1 VRRDSDAADERQAG
15 LLDRVVER
23 YGAGRVWAA
32 TGIAVLLTLALGMV
46 VAPRAVYDGFL
57 WQYLWGPVYADAHN
71 AICAV
76 HGTGGSE
83 ALYDPAACRQAT
95 GVVAEPGYTRISTAV
110 YMLTLLYA
118 LAGVV
123 VYWEPLQDR
132 LGVTLDRGLF
142 YALVPIMLFGGAL
155 RTVEDAFDAGLRAG
169 ATPPITFPWNT
180 WLISPQIYVTV
191 FLIAVALLVLSR
203 WLSIRGVVESY
214 QRALFAGGSAVLA
227 ITLGVLVWLSLST
240 AYATFLPQFTILT
253 VGIATVLAG
262 AIWWL
267 LERYRPAV
275 NAGTG
280 RIGAVVI
287 WGHAIDGTANVL
299 GLDWAV
305 ALGYP
310 GGNLRSKHVVNQLL
324 VDLTEALLPPDL
336 IAQIGTAWPFLLVKL
351 VVPVA
356 VIWVFDERIFEESP
370 RYAYLLL
377 IAILAVGLGPGT
389 RDMLRLTFGI

>member
-1 VRRDSDAADERQAG
+1 VTEDADAVDDREAG
-15 LLDRVVER
+15 LLDRLVDR
-23 YGAGRVWAA
+23 YGAGRVWVA
-32 TGIAVLLTLALGMV
+32 TGVAVLLALGLGV
-46 VAPRAVYDGFL
+46 ILAPRTVYDGFL

-71 AICAV
+71 ALCAV
-76 HGTGGSE
+76 QGPRGSE
-83 ALYDPAACRQAT
+83 ALYDPATCRQAVGT
-95 GVVAEPGYTRISTAV
+95 VAEPGYTRISTAV

-123 VYWEPLQDR
+123 AYWEPLQRR
-132 LGVTLDRGLF
+132 LGVTLDRRLF
-142 YALVPIMLFGGAL
+142 FALVPIILFGGTL
-155 RTVEDAFDAGLRAG
+155 RTVEDAFDAGLIAG
-169 ATPPITFPWNT
+169 GTPPITYPWNT
-180 WLISPQIYVTV
+180 FLISPQIYVTV
-191 FLIAVALLVLSR
+191 FLVALALVLLSR
-203 WLSIRGVVESY
+203 WLAIRGVVASY
-214 QRALFAGGSAVLA
+214 ERALFAGGSLVLCA
-227 ITLGVLVWLSLST
+227 TFGVLVWLAATTEYVSL
-240 AYATFLPQFTILT
+240 LPQFTILT
-253 VGIATVLAG
+253 VAIATTLTG

-267 LERYRPAV
+267 LERYAPAV

-280 RIGAVVI
+280 WIGAVVI

-310 GGNLRSKHVVNQLL
+310 GNNLQSKHVVNQFL
-324 VDLTEALLPPDL
+324 VDLTRAVLPPDL
-336 IAQIGTAWPFLLVKL
+336 VTQVGTAWPFLLVKL

-356 VIWVFDERIFEESP
+356 VVWVFDERIFQESP